1 MDQKIRQTSSNGG
14 ENVEESQET
23 IRCSAKVE
31 RRPSQFHAD
40 QNFSPEITH

>member
-1 MDQKIRQTSSNGG
+1 VDQKTGQTSSNGG

-23 IRCSAKVE
+23 IGCGAKVE

-40 QNFSPEITH
+40 KSFSPEITC